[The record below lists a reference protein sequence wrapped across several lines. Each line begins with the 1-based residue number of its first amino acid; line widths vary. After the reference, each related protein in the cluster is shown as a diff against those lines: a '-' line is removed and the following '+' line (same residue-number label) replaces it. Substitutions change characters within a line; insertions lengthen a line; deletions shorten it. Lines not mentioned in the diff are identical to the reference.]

1 VNVLLD
7 THSLIWWLDDDPG
20 LNDAARAAIADP
32 QNRVCASVA
41 SLWEVGIKH
50 ALGKIPVHPGI
61 LWAGVEQ
68 GGIEMLNVTP
78 DHTVR
83 VADLPLFEDHRDPFD
98 RMLVAQAFV
107 SDLVLVTADSKIQQ
121 HRTEYAVEIL
131 WAGL

>member
-50 ALGKIPVHPGI
+50 ALGKIPVHPSV
-61 LWAGVEQ
+61 LWAGAEQ
-68 GGIEMLNVTP
+68 GGIEILNVSP
-78 DHTVR
+78 HHTVR

-107 SDLVLVTADSKIQQ
+107 SDLVLVTADSKIQHHQ
-121 HRTEYAVEIL
+121 TAYAVEIL